1 MHDALNLLQAPEKIH
16 TRHSPSSHLGF
27 VNEARFISNESA
39 SEHLFCTR
47 KRLLIIY
54 ELTRNFYVRSANI
67 WVHRH
72 CARLRRAE
80 HGQRLTG
87 ETSVVVVSFA
97 YTYEHFGIRFRQLWQ
112 SLASSEDRYWES
124 SPSAYFFPSRIALWV
139 SMHFCS
145 HFDLTKNITVGTV
158 CIA

>member
-87 ETSVVVVSFA
+87 ETSVVVFSVVHLCTFWYPFQA
-97 YTYEHFGIRFRQLWQ
+97 ALAIFGIVGGPLLGVFTLG
-112 SLASSEDRYWES
+112 L
-124 SPSAYFFPSRIALWV
+124 FFPFANSIVSLDALLRP
-139 SMHFCS
+139 F
-145 HFDLTKNITVGTV
+145 
-158 CIA
+158 